1 MSEEKNKGK
10 TRFEEFRLN
19 GGEILNKVKEI
30 IHEGNVRRII
40 LKDEHGKTF
49 MEIPLTVGV
58 VGAIVAP
65 ILAAVGAVAA
75 LASNLTIV
83 VGKEGSVEN
92 DSFAGGI
99 LDFPQ
104 YTRPREFRG
113 LKVPQVLFS
122 GDHKKIERWRRK
134 KALEKTVRQRPDLVT
149 HKTLVPEDRR
159 LLEEILNE
167 RKSE

>member
-1 MSEEKNKGK
+1 MSDEKNQGK

-58 VGAIVAP
+58 VGAIIAP

-83 VGKEGSVEN
+83 VEKSVDDKPGK
-92 DSFAGGI
+92 
-99 LDFPQ
+99 P
-104 YTRPREFRG
+104 
-113 LKVPQVLFS
+113 
-122 GDHKKIERWRRK
+122 
-134 KALEKTVRQRPDLVT
+134 
-149 HKTLVPEDRR
+149 
-159 LLEEILNE
+159 
-167 RKSE
+167 